1 MPAYVIADSKV
12 HDPETIKGYG
22 AKVGETLKKYGGKV
36 LVAGP
41 PADVKEGDWS
51 PSRIVMLEFADVEAA
66 QTWYNSPEYQA
77 ILPIRLACA
86 DDNFLIFDG
95 IG

>member
-1 MPAYVIADSKV
+1 
-12 HDPETIKGYG
+12 
-22 AKVGETLKKYGGKV
+22 
-36 LVAGP
+36 
-41 PADVKEGDWS
+41 VKEGDWS

-86 DDNFLIFDG
+86 DDNFLILDG